1 MNCMPTA
8 SLYMLRM
15 RALPT
20 EMIRAAVRNDFPYCG
35 IYTQTLLTSEPV
47 QAKRQKVT
55 LKISAWA
62 CIGGGGRVEG
72 QICGV
77 WHWTHPGN

>member
-35 IYTQTLLTSEPV
+35 IYTQTLRTSEPV

-62 CIGGGGRVEG
+62 CMGGGGGEG
-72 QICGV
+72 GE
-77 WHWTHPGN
+77 G